1 MVERKRKKRNRL
13 RGQRSHGAGN
23 TKNRRGAGWRGG
35 RGRAGSHKHKF
46 AKLHATF
53 GIKKKLKKQE
63 TLRAI
68 NLETLEKE
76 IAKPSNAEKI
86 EKKGDAII
94 VDGKILKIGKIL
106 GRGSISQ
113 KIIAKNLAVS
123 KSAEKK
129 IVEAGGEVQKETI
142 EEETKGEGKK

>member
-1 MVERKRKKRNRL
+1 MVERKRKKKNRL
-13 RGQRSHGAGN
+13 RGNRSHGAGN
-23 TKNRRGAGWRGG
+23 TKNRRGAGCRGG

-68 NLETLEKE
+68 NLEELEKE
-76 IAKPSNAEKI
+76 IAGLVADKKI
-86 EKKGDAII
+86 ERKGDAII
-94 VDGKILKIGKIL
+94 VDGKLLKIGKIL
-106 GRGSISQ
+106 GRGGISQ
-113 KIIAKNLAVS
+113 KIIAKNLMVS

-129 IVEAGGEVQKETI
+129 IVESGGEVEKEAI
-142 EEETKGEGKK
+142 EETNREAIKE